1 MKLYYVPAACSL
13 SVQIALHEAGV
24 PHEIEK
30 VDGKKKK
37 TADGG
42 DYLAI
47 NPRGQVPALVLDDGS
62 LLTEGPAIVQY
73 IADMKP
79 EKNLSPPAGTMAHY
93 RFLEWLNYLTSE
105 LHQRFYPLFVFPQF
119 PEEVVETLKQDLAK
133 RFAFISAKLGDKAYL
148 LGDQFTVADGYL
160 FTMLRWPDF
169 VKADLSTWPNLIAFR
184 ERIAARPA
192 VQAAMRAAGLIKA

>member
-30 VDGKKKK
+30 VDGRTKK

-47 NPRGQVPALVLDDGS
+47 NPRGQVPALILDDGS
-62 LLTEGPAIVQY
+62 LMTEGPAIVQY

-79 EKNLSPPAGTMAHY
+79 EKMLMPPAGTMARY

-105 LHQRFYPLFVFPQF
+105 LHQRFYPLFVFPNF
-119 PEEVVETLKQDLAK
+119 PEDVIAALKDDLVK
-133 RFAFISAKLGDKAYL
+133 RLSHVSQKLGDGPYL
-148 LGDQFTVADGYL
+148 MGEQFTVADGYL
-160 FTMLRWPDF
+160 FTMLRWPPF
-169 VKADLSTWPNLIAFR
+169 VKIDPAPWPNLSEYS
-184 ERIAARPA
+184 ERVAARPA
-192 VQAAMRAAGLIKA
+192 VQAAMRAAGLIRN